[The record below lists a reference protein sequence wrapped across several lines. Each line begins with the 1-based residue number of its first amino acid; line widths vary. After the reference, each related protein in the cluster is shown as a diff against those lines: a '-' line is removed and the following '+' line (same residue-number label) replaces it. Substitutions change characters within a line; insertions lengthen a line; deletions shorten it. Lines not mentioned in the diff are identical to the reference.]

1 MSSRGRNMK
10 KSSPSDDVAPVSSED
25 DLLGPGDG
33 NSKIG
38 PKSILKPSK
47 SKDKNDVEVKDGSG
61 TVKDASSDVM
71 VSRDERFF
79 SLLAQ
84 MQKKDDQIEK
94 LSESVSCMAK
104 EIQKLNSVIFK
115 LQEQVARSQE
125 NTSTTSKGSHQVPLS
140 KVQQPEGKKNGLTV
154 DKTPFSKVP
163 RDVAKKTVKFV
174 DVVKRDMAK
183 TQKKEKVEIE
193 ETVVEI
199 QASSWKGKD
208 LSYLILFESGID
220 KWINSSDCASIQG
233 MVNEFHKQNP
243 GAPNKDDYSLSDS
256 LKSDFKKKR
265 TIMSK
270 IKKNQT
276 SKLQSED
283 IGFIARSLV
292 QETSKPKEFSKVAFS
307 ISNKRVFKGFTYTQ
321 KQTTIKKIIH
331 QYGLNQKVVRISLV
345 GDSVL
350 ELYTIHEEK
359 EIVISRMQSN
369 GWNLVNFK
377 PEELPEFTSHK
388 DENAQKQALINR
400 VAFLYAGTTL
410 LNLRKILLED
420 ISEPTRNLILARAE
434 EILEKRTAIKEGRAQ
449 AKLVQKSDL

>member
-1 MSSRGRNMK
+1 
-10 KSSPSDDVAPVSSED
+10 
-25 DLLGPGDG
+25 
-33 NSKIG
+33 
-38 PKSILKPSK
+38 
-47 SKDKNDVEVKDGSG
+47 
-61 TVKDASSDVM
+61 
-71 VSRDERFF
+71 
-79 SLLAQ
+79 
-84 MQKKDDQIEK
+84 
-94 LSESVSCMAK
+94 
-104 EIQKLNSVIFK
+104 
-115 LQEQVARSQE
+115 
-125 NTSTTSKGSHQVPLS
+125 
-140 KVQQPEGKKNGLTV
+140 
-154 DKTPFSKVP
+154 
-163 RDVAKKTVKFV
+163 
-174 DVVKRDMAK
+174 
-183 TQKKEKVEIE
+183 
-193 ETVVEI
+193 
-199 QASSWKGKD
+199 
-208 LSYLILFESGID
+208 
-220 KWINSSDCASIQG
+220 
-233 MVNEFHKQNP
+233 
-243 GAPNKDDYSLSDS
+243 
-256 LKSDFKKKR
+256 
-265 TIMSK
+265 MSK

-410 LNLRKILLED
+410 LNLRKILLD
-420 ISEPTRNLILARAE
+420 SEPTRNLILARAE

>member
-1 MSSRGRNMK
+1 M
-10 KSSPSDDVAPVSSED
+10 
-25 DLLGPGDG
+25 
-33 NSKIG
+33 
-38 PKSILKPSK
+38 
-47 SKDKNDVEVKDGSG
+47 
-61 TVKDASSDVM
+61 
-71 VSRDERFF
+71 
-79 SLLAQ
+79 
-84 MQKKDDQIEK
+84 
-94 LSESVSCMAK
+94 
-104 EIQKLNSVIFK
+104 
-115 LQEQVARSQE
+115 
-125 NTSTTSKGSHQVPLS
+125 HQVPLS
-140 KVQQPEGKKNGLTV
+140 KVQQPEGKKNGLTA
-154 DKTPFSKVP
+154 DQTPFSKVP

-174 DVVKRDMAK
+174 DVVKRDLAK
-183 TQKKEKVEIE
+183 TQEKEIMEIE

-208 LSYLILFESGID
+208 LSYLILFESGVE
-220 KWINSSDCASIQG
+220 KWIKSSDCASIQG

-256 LKSDFKKKR
+256 LKSDSKKKR

-350 ELYTIHEEK
+350 ELYTIKEEK
-359 EIVISRMQSN
+359 EIVISRMKSN

-377 PEELPEFTSHK
+377 PEELPEFASQK

-420 ISEPTRNLILARAE
+420 ISETTQNQILGRAE